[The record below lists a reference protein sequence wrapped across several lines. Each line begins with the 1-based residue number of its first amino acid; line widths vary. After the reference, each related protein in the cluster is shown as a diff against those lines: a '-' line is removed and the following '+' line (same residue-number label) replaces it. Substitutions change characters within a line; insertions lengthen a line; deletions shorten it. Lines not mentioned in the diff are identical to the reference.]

1 MVSHYFNEPLSI
13 YCGGIDN
20 LIRHHDYSVAILESV
35 RPYPMSKF
43 WLHCHHLYVNGKK
56 MSKSTGNILYTDT
69 LLERGY
75 RMDEIRFFL
84 IYGHYRE
91 RINYS
96 DPLMNKRANRLRAIK
111 EHIKKIGEKAG
122 GEADPKEKKSLQIK
136 SIFIEHMDNDLNVK
150 TAIDGIG
157 DILSRISP
165 YKLQGSEAAAIMEV
179 VRKIE
184 NVLQVLF

>member
-1 MVSHYFNEPLSI
+1 LSI

-56 MSKSTGNILYTDT
+56 MSKSTGNTLYTDT

-84 IYGHYRE
+84 F
-91 RINYS
+91 
-96 DPLMNKRANRLRAIK
+96 MAIT
-111 EHIKKIGEKAG
+111 ESG
-122 GEADPKEKKSLQIK
+122 
-136 SIFIEHMDNDLNVK
+136 
-150 TAIDGIG
+150 
-157 DILSRISP
+157 
-165 YKLQGSEAAAIMEV
+165 
-179 VRKIE
+179 
-184 NVLQVLF
+184 